1 MRSVATGVDLKKSAA
16 LGASCRPAQQPPSRG
31 PGTMTSEVLRK
42 ILVAGA
48 AVAALSVV
56 ACKGPANNTDAA
68 TASAEAAASDAS
80 AAASSAMAASSAAS
94 DAAMAASSAA
104 DSASA
109 AASAAAP
116 AKK

>member
-31 PGTMTSEVLRK
+31 PGTMTSEALRK

-56 ACKGPANNTDAA
+56 ACKGAANNDAA
-68 TASAEAAASDAS
+68 NAAESAAS
-80 AAASSAMAASSAAS
+80 AAAAASSAAS

-104 DSASA
+104 MSASA
-109 AASAAAP
+109 AASSAP
-116 AKK
+116 ANQ